1 MFEEAAEGLRGN
13 TAAAGWFVANKLALY
28 QVSSDNY
35 MEENGTS
42 FKGSVTGFF
51 KTCDIYML
59 FLI

>member
-42 FKGSVTGFF
+42 FKGSATGFF
-51 KTCDIYML
+51 
-59 FLI
+59 FFF